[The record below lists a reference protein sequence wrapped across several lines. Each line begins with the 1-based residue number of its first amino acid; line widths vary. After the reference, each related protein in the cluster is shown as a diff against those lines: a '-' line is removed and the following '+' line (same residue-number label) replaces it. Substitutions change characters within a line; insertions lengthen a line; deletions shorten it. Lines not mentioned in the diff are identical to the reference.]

1 MSIRFVFFH
10 SLMRKLKQKFKLP
23 YQLQYKIYIY
33 IKIVLFKINKHFL
46 LKNISFFLKNVLFAR
61 RETEKKD
68 GEIRL
73 HENWSLINQ
82 NNYQKYIWSI
92 KHIFSL
98 LFDVVLRTLKCF
110 SLFFIILIIII
121 IILHLKYFYVLY
133 IFFAVYQC
141 GCSSKP
147 ALQLSFKKYPSTVW
161 S

>member
-1 MSIRFVFFH
+1 
-10 SLMRKLKQKFKLP
+10 MRKLKQKFKLP

-82 NNYQKYIWSI
+82 NNYQKYI
-92 KHIFSL
+92 
-98 LFDVVLRTLKCF
+98 
-110 SLFFIILIIII
+110 
-121 IILHLKYFYVLY
+121 
-133 IFFAVYQC
+133 
-141 GCSSKP
+141 
-147 ALQLSFKKYPSTVW
+147 
-161 S
+161 